1 MGEQIQP
8 IKIIINRIADITLEK
23 NLFFLYLF
31 LSNGLLMWQTGASKQ
46 IHKKLKI
53 DINMTNIGKAL
64 SLLNLIPKNIDKEKM
79 LIKVIIHNLLLL
91 A

>member
-1 MGEQIQP
+1 M
-8 IKIIINRIADITLEK
+8 
-23 NLFFLYLF
+23 
-31 LSNGLLMWQTGASKQ
+31 
-46 IHKKLKI
+46 HKKLKV

-64 SLLNLIPKNIDKEKM
+64 SLFNLIPKNIDKEKM